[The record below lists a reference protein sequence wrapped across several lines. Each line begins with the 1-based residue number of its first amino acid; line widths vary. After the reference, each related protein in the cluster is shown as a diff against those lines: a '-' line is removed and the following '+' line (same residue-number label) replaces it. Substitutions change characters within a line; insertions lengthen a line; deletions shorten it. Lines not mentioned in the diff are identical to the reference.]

1 MMRMVKAKRLNV
13 KKLRL
18 VFCFVSPFEEK
29 NRTSFLFCGLETLA
43 FLRDDNK
50 DDCLAIEL

>member
-1 MMRMVKAKRLNV
+1 MMRMAKAKRLNV